1 MAAGS
6 HRRTADRRPSPERG
20 SDPGSV
26 APAHPAAPAA
36 IELDRPKEECGVIA
50 IASPVAEAARLA
62 FFGLYAL
69 QHRGQEAAGIAV
81 ADGRAVRLHK
91 DQGLVSQV
99 FQPGTLDPLVGGLA
113 IGHTRYSTTG
123 ANSERNVQPYVVE
136 TIHGPLGV
144 AHNGNL
150 VNASHLRTKLLE
162 RGAGL
167 QSSSD
172 SEVLTLMLAAAEGET
187 WEERLANVM
196 PSWEGAFSLAVIAGT
211 KVIAARDPWGFRPLS
226 MGRLPS
232 GGHVVASETG
242 ALRTVG
248 CEAIR
253 EIEPG
258 EIVVL
263 QGSIAR
269 SHRPLEPKKQ
279 ARCTFEHI
287 YFSRPDATWDGL
299 LVHQAR
305 QRLGEEL
312 AREHPVEADVV
323 IPVPDSSMPAAI
335 GFANVSGAPYNE
347 GFVKNRY
354 IGRTFIE
361 PTDELRRQGVALK
374 FNTLPENLEGR
385 RVVMVDDSIVRGT
398 TSNQL
403 VRLVREAGAIEVHVR
418 VTCPPIIHPCFFG
431 VDMGT
436 YEELIAHQLAVP
448 EICEHVGADSLG
460 FLSVPRMMK
469 ALGRDDG
476 YCNACF
482 TGDYPVPVQL
492 TLGTEKQRFDGVLE

>member
-1 MAAGS
+1 MP
-6 HRRTADRRPSPERG
+6 TTLDPS
-20 SDPGSV
+20 D
-26 APAHPAAPAA
+26 
-36 IELDRPKEECGVIA
+36 LDRPREECGVLGL
-50 IASPVAEAARLA
+50 ASSSDDVARAA

-81 ADGRAVRLHK
+81 SDGRAVRVHK
-91 DQGLVSQV
+91 GVGLVNQV
-99 FQPGTLDPLVGGLA
+99 FSPDTLAPLTGGLA

-123 ANSERNVQPYVVE
+123 ASSERNVQPYVVE

-150 VNASHLRTKLLE
+150 VNADRLRTTLLE

-172 SEVLTLMLAAAEGET
+172 SEVLALMLAGAEGAN
-187 WEERLANVM
+187 WEERLAAVM
-196 PSWEGAFSLAVIAGT
+196 PQWEGAFSLVILAAT
-211 KVIAARDPWGFRPLS
+211 KVIAVRDPWGFRPLS
-226 MGRLPS
+226 LGRLPS
-232 GGHVVASETG
+232 GGHAVASETG
-242 ALRTVG
+242 ALRTLG
-248 CEAIR
+248 CETSR

-263 QGSIAR
+263 QNEIAR
-269 SHRPLEPKKQ
+269 SVRAMAPRPEL

-305 QRLGEEL
+305 HRLGEEL

-323 IPVPDSSMPAAI
+323 IPVPDSSTPAAI
-335 GFANVSGAPYNE
+335 GYAGASGIPYNE

-361 PTDELRRQGVALK
+361 PTDDLRRQGVALK
-374 FNTLPENLEGR
+374 FNTLPTNIDGL
-385 RVVMVDDSIVRGT
+385 RVVVIDDSIVRGT
-398 TSNQL
+398 TSGQL
-403 VRLVREAGAIEVHVR
+403 IRMIREAGATEVHVR
-418 VTCPPIIHPCFFG
+418 ITCPPVTNPCFFG
-431 VDMGT
+431 VDMGS
-436 YEELIAHQLAVP
+436 YEELIAHQLGVP
-448 EICEHVGADSLG
+448 EICDHIGADSLG

-482 TGDYPVPVQL
+482 TGEYPVPVQL
-492 TLGTEKQRFDGVLE
+492 TLEVSKQRFDGVIQ

>member
-1 MAAGS
+1 M
-6 HRRTADRRPSPERG
+6 TASYGHDF
-20 SDPGSV
+20 D
-26 APAHPAAPAA
+26 
-36 IELDRPKEECGVIA
+36 LDRPHEECGVLA
-50 IASPVAEAARLA
+50 IASSSDDVARSA

-81 ADGRAVRLHK
+81 SDGRAVRVAK
-91 DQGLVSQV
+91 GVGLVNQV

-123 ANSERNVQPYVVE
+123 GNSERNVQPYVVE

-150 VNASHLRTKLLE
+150 VNADQLRTELLE

-172 SEVLTLMLAAAEGET
+172 SEVLALMLAGAEGAN
-187 WEERLANVM
+187 WEERLAAVM
-196 PSWEGAFSLAVIAGT
+196 PSWEGAFSLVILAAT
-211 KVIAARDPWGFRPLS
+211 KVIAVRDPWGFRPLS
-226 MGRLPS
+226 VGRLPS
-232 GGHVVASETG
+232 GGHAVASESG
-242 ALRTVG
+242 ALSTLG
-248 CEAIR
+248 CEVTR

-258 EIVVL
+258 EVIVL
-263 QGSIAR
+263 QNEISRSIQAMKPR
-269 SHRPLEPKKQ
+269 EEL

-299 LVHQAR
+299 LVHQTR

-312 AREHPVEADVV
+312 AREHPTEADVV
-323 IPVPDSSMPAAI
+323 IPVPDSSTPAAI
-335 GFANVSGAPYNE
+335 GYANASGIPYNE

-361 PTDELRRQGVALK
+361 PTDDLRRQGVALK
-374 FNTLPENLEGR
+374 FNTLPTNIAGM
-385 RVVMVDDSIVRGT
+385 RVVVIDDSIVRGT
-398 TSNQL
+398 TSGQL
-403 VRLVREAGAIEVHVR
+403 IRMIRDAGATEVHVR
-418 VTCPPIIHPCFFG
+418 ITCPPVTNPCFFG
-431 VDMGT
+431 VDMGS
-436 YEELIAHQLAVP
+436 YDELIAHQLGVP
-448 EICEHVGADSLG
+448 EICDHIGADSLG

-492 TLGTEKQRFDGVLE
+492 SLGASKQRFDGVIH